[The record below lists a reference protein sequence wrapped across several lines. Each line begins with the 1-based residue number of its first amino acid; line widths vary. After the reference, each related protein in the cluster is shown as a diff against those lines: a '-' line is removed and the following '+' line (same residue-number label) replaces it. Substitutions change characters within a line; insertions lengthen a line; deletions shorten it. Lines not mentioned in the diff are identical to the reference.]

1 MYSFIVEEYGFL
13 GGLLILVLYVSLL
26 ARSSII
32 ARLCGNGFAK
42 IAVGGLAFLITGQ
55 AFMHIA
61 VNVDLMPMTGQ
72 TLPLISD
79 GASAFLMSCSA
90 FGIILSISRMAKQKI
105 QTVEEQTDND
115 KSSIAENMAK
125 AEKSAIRTEQTQTW
139 NTEK

>member
-105 QTVEEQTDND
+105 QIVEEQTDND